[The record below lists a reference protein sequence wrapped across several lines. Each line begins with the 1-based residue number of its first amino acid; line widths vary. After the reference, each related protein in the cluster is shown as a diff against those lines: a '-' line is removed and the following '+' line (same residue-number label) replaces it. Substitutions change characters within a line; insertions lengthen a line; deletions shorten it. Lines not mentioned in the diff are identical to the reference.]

1 MFEFITSEEAED
13 YLEKFKYCLKE
24 DGRLILTTP
33 NFVIFMNI
41 IEFILSK
48 FGKLDYS
55 NQYKVKYNSNFL
67 NSTIKKMDYLFVK
80 LKK

>member
-1 MFEFITSEEAED
+1 
-13 YLEKFKYCLKE
+13 
-24 DGRLILTTP
+24 
-33 NFVIFMNI
+33 MNI

-67 NSTIKKMDYLFVK
+67 TQQ
-80 LKK
+80 